1 VASTRYSGERSGHI
15 EAYPAG
21 RARNDREV
29 AGVMNPAGVQRR
41 RSVLPRSAQESA
53 NGDKIAE
60 AFLGSGGKICGI
72 DSRGR
77 LPGRS
82 RLISNLYGNPPRGAR
97 ANDPTTPESNPFF
110 TEGAASGSRVPIA
123 GKCSAAQAELVH
135 VNRVTRGQ
143 LTASPVRASDADEI
157 IEDRTDILRSVG
169 RIKRQGWRKSGNPG
183 RAAPCSVNYDYSQD
197 YSAGE
202 AQWHL

>member
-1 VASTRYSGERSGHI
+1 
-15 EAYPAG
+15 
-21 RARNDREV
+21 
-29 AGVMNPAGVQRR
+29 MNPAGVPRR
-41 RSVLPRSAQESA
+41 RSVLPRSAQGSA

-72 DSRGR
+72 DSRR
-77 LPGRS
+77 WLPGRS
-82 RLISNLYGNPPRGAR
+82 RPISNLHRNPAPRRAR
-97 ANDPTTPESNPFF
+97 GGVRLCRSTPESDPFF

-123 GKCSAAQAELVH
+123 GKRSAAQAELAH
-135 VNRVTRGQ
+135 VNRVTTTGQ
-143 LTASPVRASDADEI
+143 LTASLVRASDADET

-183 RAAPCSVNYDYSQD
+183 RAAPCSVNYDYSQV